1 MRFLIPLGSGCLA
14 FGIFPTA
21 LPLLPKVHARTVF
34 VRIKQYWRQLRHAPP
49 GERFKRRYQLR
60 QRNGHESTL
69 RRVLLVGLGV
79 ALACI
84 GVVLMF
90 IPGPAILFFFV
101 AGAIFAEESRW
112 VARAL
117 DALEVRLRRW
127 WASLRNWW
135 CRRSASG
142 KSTVLATAL
151 LVAATSAYFTYRMF
165 T

>member
-1 MRFLIPLGSGCLA
+1 MSGS
-14 FGIFPTA
+14 FPTA
-21 LPLLPKVHARTVF
+21 PVEVPKVHARTTVF
-34 VRIKQYWRQLRHAPP
+34 ERLKQYWSKLRHAPP
-49 GERFKRRYQLR
+49 GERFERRYEAR
-60 QRNGHESTL
+60 RRNGSRGSAL
-69 RRVLLVGLGV
+69 GRVLLIGLGV
-79 ALACI
+79 VLACI

-142 KSTVLATAL
+142 KGTVLATAL